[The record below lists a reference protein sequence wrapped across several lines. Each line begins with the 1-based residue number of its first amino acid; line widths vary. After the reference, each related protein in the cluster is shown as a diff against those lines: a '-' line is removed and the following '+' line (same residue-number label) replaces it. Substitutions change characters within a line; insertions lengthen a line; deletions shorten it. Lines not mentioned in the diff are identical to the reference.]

1 MMQISFS
8 VNFFFL
14 NFFLDFFSFVFSW
27 LRAFFAARDRQIERP
42 RQFFVLRDLESKRA
56 AFDNRR
62 NSPR

>member
-8 VNFFFL
+8 VIYFFFQ
-14 NFFLDFFSFVFSW
+14 NFSSVFSW
-27 LRAFFAARDRQIERP
+27 LRAFSAARDRQIERP

-62 NSPR
+62 NRPH